1 MAITDSLV
9 EWAIGA
15 QYSNLTPETLT
26 KVKQA
31 LLDSTA
37 CIVGASRTEVM
48 QALERFTSRMHSSAN
63 AGVLGTCLKLDP
75 RDAAFANA
83 TLANALD
90 YDDTYED
97 AGKALCHPGATLVA
111 TALAAS
117 TLRPSSGQDFLTA
130 LAVGYEATGRIGE
143 SIQPSPETYVH
154 VWGLNQYLG
163 LGAALVASRL
173 LGLNLDTAR
182 HAFGIAGA
190 AANVPSAW
198 KLNWDDRS
206 QPLSWQK
213 DMVSW
218 AADAGLR
225 AALLAE
231 SGFRGCLDIL
241 DGDQGFWRMCA
252 SDRFDSTRI
261 TDGLGEIKRLANVAF
276 KPYPSC
282 RWTHPILEA
291 FEQAY
296 QESGLEVDEIAE
308 IQVHT
313 LSELANHFAVA
324 HPKHM
329 MDAEFSVPYT
339 VSMVAQRIPIG
350 PRWHSAQVRESRETH
365 QLASKVQ
372 VIASAELDRSYFGN
386 KQMAAQVVIR
396 DRGNRT
402 WRGEC
407 NRARGGRERPL
418 TVEEH
423 RRKVTELID
432 PFLGRGRA
440 DRLCGLIE
448 SCDAEP
454 DFAESLERVLTGQ
467 LQTPKHR
474 RRPGKRGEGKKA

>member
-1 MAITDSLV
+1 MTVTDALV
-9 EWAIGA
+9 EWAMAA
-15 QYSNLTPETLT
+15 QYSNLTPETLA

-37 CIVGASRTEVM
+37 CMVGASRTEVK
-48 QALERFTSRMHSSAN
+48 QALESFAARLHSSGK
-63 AGVLGTCLKLDP
+63 AGVLGTSLKLDP

-83 TLANALD
+83 TLANAMD

-117 TLRPSSGQDFLTA
+117 TLRPASGQDLLTA
-130 LAVGYEATGRIGE
+130 LAVGYEVTGRIGE

-163 LGAALVASRL
+163 LGAVMVASRL
-173 LGLNLDTAR
+173 LGLDLDTAR

-218 AADAGLR
+218 AAEAGLR

-241 DGDQGFWRMCA
+241 DGNQGFWRMCA

-261 TDGLGEIKRLANVAF
+261 TEGLGEINRLANLAF

-296 QESGLEVDEIAE
+296 RESGLATDEIAAIE
-308 IQVHT
+308 VHT
-313 LSELANHFAVA
+313 LSELASHFAVA

-339 VSMVAQRIPIG
+339 VSMVAQKIPVG
-350 PRWHSAQVRESRETH
+350 PRWHTAQVRQSPKTH
-365 QLASKVQ
+365 ALASKVR
-372 VIASAELDRSYFGN
+372 VIASAELDRNYFEN
-386 KQMAAQVVIR
+386 KQMAAQVIIR
-396 DRGNRT
+396 DGGNRD

-407 NRARGGRERPL
+407 TRARGGRERPL
-418 TVEEH
+418 SEEEH
-423 RRKVTELID
+423 RRKVAELID
-432 PFLGRGRA
+432 PFLGKGTA
-440 DRLCGLIE
+440 DRLRGFIE
-448 SCDAEP
+448 SCESEP
-454 DFAESLERVLTGQ
+454 DFNVGLEGVLDSRTR
-467 LQTPKHR
+467 TAK
-474 RRPGKRGEGKKA
+474 RPSPAKRGRQKKA